1 MASVDVGTAA
11 TKSQPSNTASNKK
24 PRKNPARRKAD
35 RVNTNVDTAPPKDL
49 AAPDKAS
56 APLPTKLT
64 RQISAPPVL
73 NNANPTRPSL
83 QSKKSAAVASS
94 ESKSGA
100 LSSAIVATKQSN
112 GTPART
118 EKQSKSTT
126 SATTSPRPSIRR
138 SYTSGSS
145 LAFNAPALVTGGLI
159 GCAAGAAILMAV
171 HVWYDFAGVKAA
183 IATARAAR
191 MCVDNLSEELITS
204 LSVGTYSTDEAL
216 DILRR
221 TTLAYASMIPDG
233 GPVIER
239 IFREISF
246 VRQTRG
252 ADVDKVL
259 AGAYEE
265 LRAAG
270 DKGMSAVETRNI
282 VLKHLVKLSLFASRA
297 TQDVLT
303 RNPRLKPLRDGA
315 VKALK
320 EPPRDKVPTTKV
332 NLVVKHR

>member
-1 MASVDVGTAA
+1 MAAPIDAA
-11 TKSQPSNTASNKK
+11 ASAAKPQPSSTTPSNKK
-24 PRKNPARRKAD
+24 PRKNPARRKAE
-35 RVNTNVDTAPPKDL
+35 RINSNANVDLPKDSTV
-49 AAPDKAS
+49 PTKCS
-56 APLPTKLT
+56 AVLPAKLT
-64 RQISAPPVL
+64 RQASAPSVLSDVNTSRPTLQSRKSSTVATTPTATSISTIAIPQKPNDSTARRGKQQNPTTPV
-73 NNANPTRPSL
+73 ATPTRPSF
-83 QSKKSAAVASS
+83 Q
-94 ESKSGA
+94 
-100 LSSAIVATKQSN
+100 
-112 GTPART
+112 
-118 EKQSKSTT
+118 
-126 SATTSPRPSIRR
+126 R
-138 SYTSGSS
+138 SYTSSSS

-233 GPVIER
+233 TPVVER
-239 IFREISF
+239 IFREISL
-246 VRQTRG
+246 VRQSRG

-259 AGAYEE
+259 AGAYDE

-270 DKGMSAVETRNI
+270 DTGLSAVETRNI
-282 VLKHLVKLSLFASRA
+282 VLKHLVKLSMFASRA

-320 EPPRDKVPTTKV
+320 EPPREKVPTTKV
-332 NLVVKHR
+332 NLVVKHK

>member
-1 MASVDVGTAA
+1 MVASIDAGKMAT
-11 TKSQPSNTASNKK
+11 QPQPVSKK

-35 RVNTNVDTAPPKDL
+35 RVNTTTDIELPKD
-49 AAPDKAS
+49 ANAPGKGSTA
-56 APLPTKLT
+56 LPTKLT
-64 RQISAPPVL
+64 RQTSAPPVL
-73 NNANPTRPSL
+73 
-83 QSKKSAAVASS
+83 SKKNPDRPALHSRKSSVAAPASATEPA
-94 ESKSGA
+94 
-100 LSSAIVATKQSN
+100 SAIVVSK
-112 GTPART
+112 
-118 EKQSKSTT
+118 KQSKPATP
-126 SATTSPRPSIRR
+126 ATTASRPSVRR
-138 SYTSGSS
+138 SYTSSSS

-204 LSVGTYSTDEAL
+204 LSAGTYSTDEAL

-233 GPVIER
+233 APVVER
-239 IFREISF
+239 IFREISL
-246 VRQTRG
+246 VRQSRG
-252 ADVDKVL
+252 AEVDKVL
-259 AGAYEE
+259 AGAYDE

-270 DKGMSAVETRNI
+270 DKGLSAVETRNI
-282 VLKHLVKLSLFASRA
+282 VLKNLFKLSFFASRA
-297 TQDVLT
+297 TQDILT

-332 NLVVKHR
+332 NLVVKHK